1 MSVRRAKPVLAIA
14 GVLVLAIVLSG
25 CVAIKPGS
33 YSLSQPAGIGPVTMK
48 FTLCTLNEKPAEESA
63 TCGPIPAGEGA
74 QAQVM
79 VGLLVPPGAS
89 TPDSFSATPAPG
101 SPPLTFT
108 RNAEVAAQMS
118 ANVTN
123 LTGEVFTVGVPAG
136 FELAGYISGTINEV
150 AGQAMEWAVE
160 PRVVL
165 PAAAD
170 GGSSGAPF
178 TAILVSGWR
187 NVEEGLP
194 ASRPVECDTSGETP
208 NNTSCG
214 AILSESEATLGVSD
228 LKVQP
233 PAATATVPGKKVK
246 LPFALDFAS
255 SAAQPPKF
263 ALAAGTTLPGAG
275 LSLSN
280 ASFGKVPSNPTT
292 HRAPPAT
299 RKAIVQVPA
308 SAALGS
314 YEVSLTATATQ
325 GGAVSGSTVLR
336 VEPKGKP
343 KVKAPGKVTARLAYR
358 RGIPVTLYAPIAA
371 TRFQLLLKGPRP
383 NGKGQ
388 MKLRKRVVKAKR
400 LGSSKLRLRL
410 PRRRVEALL
419 AIGKPLR
426 LQARVRVPGK
436 QKPQRLGRTLKL
448 R

>member
-1 MSVRRAKPVLAIA
+1 MSVRRAKPVLAVA

-187 NVEEGLP
+187 NVEAGLP

-228 LKVQP
+228 LKVDP
-233 PAATATVPGKKVK
+233 PAATATAPGRKVK

-275 LSLSN
+275 LCSPTR
-280 ASFGKVPSNPTT
+280 ASERCRQTRPPTGRRRPRARRSSRCWRVP
-292 HRAPPAT
+292 R
-299 RKAIVQVPA
+299 
-308 SAALGS
+308 SAATKS
-314 YEVSLTATATQ
+314 AHRHPTQ

-343 KVKAPGKVTARLAYR
+343 KVKAPGEGDGQARLPARHPRHPLRADR
-358 RGIPVTLYAPIAA
+358 RDPLPAA
-371 TRFQLLLKGPRP
+371 AEGSATERQGPDEVAQA
-383 NGKGQ
+383 GGQ
-388 MKLRKRVVKAKR
+388 AKR